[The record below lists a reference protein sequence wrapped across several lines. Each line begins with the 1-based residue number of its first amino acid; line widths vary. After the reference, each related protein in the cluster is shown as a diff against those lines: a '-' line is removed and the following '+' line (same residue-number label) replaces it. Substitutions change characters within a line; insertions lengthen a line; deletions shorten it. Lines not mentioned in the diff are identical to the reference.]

1 MIVYDE
7 RGNVL
12 DSEKLDYAKG
22 YLAVRKR
29 THHHPALEAA
39 PEEGHL
45 ETLAEYPE
53 TGGRDV
59 RWVVDTPGAD
69 AQEAWDEE
77 ETYTEYVR
85 YTEKELAAIAAER
98 AKPSAEELAAMAA
111 ALAKPTAEQRAAAL
125 EKENVRL
132 KAQVQALSDRGE
144 FMEDC
149 LAEMAAVV
157 YG

>member
-7 RGNVL
+7 LGNAL
-12 DSEKLDYAKG
+12 DAEALDYAKG

-29 THHHPALEAA
+29 IHHHPAVEAA
-39 PEEGHL
+39 AELGHM
-45 ETLAEYPE
+45 ETLEEYPA

-85 YTEKELAAIAAER
+85 YTEEELAAIAAER
-98 AKPSAEELAAMAA
+98 AKPSAEERLNKAEALAAQQDELLLQLMYDM
-111 ALAKPTAEQRAAAL
+111 TIL
-125 EKENVRL
+125 EMGGDV
-132 KAQVQALSDRGE
+132 
-144 FMEDC
+144 
-149 LAEMAAVV
+149 
-157 YG
+157 

>member
-29 THHHPALEAA
+29 THHHPAVEAA

-53 TGGRDV
+53 TGGRDA
-59 RWVVDTPGAD
+59 RWVVDVPRVD

-85 YTEKELAAIAAER
+85 YT
-98 AKPSAEELAAMAA
+98 AEELAAM
-111 ALAKPTAEQRAAAL
+111 AAAL

-149 LAEMAAVV
+149 LAEMGAVV

>member
-7 RGNVL
+7 LGNAL
-12 DSEKLDYAKG
+12 DAEALDYARG

-29 THHHPALEAA
+29 IHHHPAVEAA
-39 PEEGHL
+39 AEMGHM
-45 ETLAEYPE
+45 ETLEEYPA

-85 YTEKELAAIAAER
+85 YTEEELAAIAAER
-98 AKPSAEELAAMAA
+98 AKPSAEERLNKAEALAAQQDELLLQLMYDM
-111 ALAKPTAEQRAAAL
+111 TIL
-125 EKENVRL
+125 ELGGDV
-132 KAQVQALSDRGE
+132 
-144 FMEDC
+144 
-149 LAEMAAVV
+149 
-157 YG
+157 

>member
-7 RGNVL
+7 LGNAL
-12 DSEKLDYAKG
+12 DAEALDYAKG

-29 THHHPALEAA
+29 VHHHPAVEAA
-39 PEEGHL
+39 AETGHM
-45 ETLAEYPE
+45 ETLEEYPA

-85 YTEKELAAIAAER
+85 YTEEELAAIAAER
-98 AKPSAEELAAMAA
+98 AKPSAEERLNKAEALAAQQDELLLQLMYDM
-111 ALAKPTAEQRAAAL
+111 TIL
-125 EKENVRL
+125 EMGGDV
-132 KAQVQALSDRGE
+132 
-144 FMEDC
+144 
-149 LAEMAAVV
+149 
-157 YG
+157 